1 MLNYLSVRDF
11 RVQKNYLV
19 NVFVDI
25 LLHYIVDFDYDLLP
39 KERFGVDFFDYYA
52 GKLIPQGA
60 SLKDYAVAL
69 RGHSWS

>member
-1 MLNYLSVRDF
+1 MLNYVLLRDF
-11 RVQKNYLV
+11 WVQKNYLV

-39 KERFGVDFFDYYA
+39 KGRFGIDYFDYFA
-52 GKLIPQGA
+52 GELIPQSA
-60 SLKDYAVAL
+60 SPRDYVVAP